1 MSDFPAAGAIPQE
14 PVFGFWSSRPFKSGK
29 TPAVIQAETRL
40 HEDYLS
46 ITSLVESVGE
56 IRVAPAGLL
65 GAGAS
70 PDFEVT
76 EEGGRSHLV
85 FLMPSDAP
93 PERREEVLAAIASAG
108 RKGLDCR
115 VVEEDDVMEEPRLR
129 NVRLIFGCR
138 RTRVSPGDRVRI
150 LQHLSEQGRSAL
162 IDVAGVV
169 GAQQEAVEC
178 VLALVVEGTVMV
190 DVRRTLGPE
199 MPVWRLRTPADVET
213 DYE

>member
-1 MSDFPAAGAIPQE
+1 MNASVPDIITE
-14 PVFGFWSSRPFKSGK
+14 PVFGFWSSRPFKSAK

-46 ITSLVESVGE
+46 VASLEEGVTE
-56 IRVAPAGLL
+56 IRAAPPGLL
-65 GAGAS
+65 GMGAS

-93 PERREEVLAAIASAG
+93 PERREEVLAAIAAAG
-108 RKGLDCR
+108 RKGFDCR
-115 VVEEDDVMEEPRLR
+115 VVEEADVMEEPRLR
-129 NVRLIFGCR
+129 NVRLVFGCR

-150 LQHLSEQGRSAL
+150 LHHLGECSGRSTL
-162 IDVAGVV
+162 IEVAKACA
-169 GAQQEAVEC
+169 AQQDAVEC

-190 DVRRTLGPE
+190 DVRRTMGPE
-199 MPVWRLRTPADVET
+199 MPVWRLRTEADADP